1 MTDTGKHSEDIRVDT
16 PTASRPSIR
25 RHLKW
30 IIPLVVVAAA
40 ATVWVLL
47 PSGDEEAE
55 DASAAAALEFEAVT
69 VTDLTEVTSFNGTLG
84 FDEGDPIAAG
94 RSGTI
99 TAASAEGTEVHE
111 GEILFVVDDQPEPLL
126 YGDTTVWRAMGDL
139 PQLEPFTPRMAGT
152 VTWLAEEDT
161 SVEQG
166 DVLME
171 IDEEPVVVL
180 FGELPAYRMLR
191 RTNEGDDVRQLQDAL
206 VALGYDPDGNMEL
219 GTFDWWT
226 QEYVEEWQADIGAPE
241 DGRVDL
247 GEVVFVAGPFTIDE
261 WTTEVGSQAGGG
273 SVANTYS
280 ATEATEGD
288 DVLALEAALERLGFT
303 ADGAMTVDGV
313 FDAGTTAAVTA
324 WQASIGAEDDGVVS
338 PGEIV
343 FLPGAVRISDRLA
356 EPGASVSPG
365 TPVLAT
371 SSDESVVTV
380 DLPAADQ
387 AILAV
392 GDRVVIVL
400 PDDTEVD
407 GAVSFK
413 AETAT
418 IGQQGEATF
427 EVAIVLDDVTAAAG
441 LDQAPVDVEVITG
454 RADGVMAIPVTALL
468 ALAEGGYAVEVEQA
482 DGTTRL
488 VAVDPG
494 MYADGLV
501 EVASDVLKPG
511 DRVVAP

>member
-1 MTDTGKHSEDIRVDT
+1 MTEKNTDKVQAAAAA
-16 PTASRPSIR
+16 PR
-25 RHLKW
+25 RSGLRILKW
-30 IIPLVVVAAA
+30 IIPLLLLAAA
-40 ATVWVLL
+40 AVVWVLL
-47 PSGDEEAE
+47 PSGDDEA
-55 DASAAAALEFEAVT
+55 DGASAAAALEFEEVT
-69 VTDLTEVTSFNGTLG
+69 VTDLTEVTTFSGTLG
-84 FDEGDPIAAG
+84 FDEGDAIAAG
-94 RSGTI
+94 LSGTI
-99 TAASAEGTEVHE
+99 TAAAPEGSVVHE
-111 GEILFVVDDQPEPLL
+111 GEVLFVVDDQPVPLL

-139 PQLEPFTPRMAGT
+139 PQLESFTPRMSGT
-152 VTWLAEEDT
+152 VTRLAEEGA
-161 SVEQG
+161 VIEPG

-171 IDEEPVVVL
+171 INGEPVVVL
-180 FGELPAYRMLR
+180 YGELPAYRTLV
-191 RTNEGDDVRQLQDAL
+191 RTMEGNDVRQLQEAL

-226 QEYVEEWQADIGAPE
+226 QEYVEDWQADVGAPD

-247 GEVVFVAGPFTIDE
+247 GEVVFVTQSFTIDE
-261 WTTEVGSQAGGG
+261 WTITVGSPAGGG
-273 SVANTYS
+273 PVASTYS
-280 ATEATEGD
+280 ETEGTEGA
-288 DVLALEAALERLGFT
+288 DVLALETALARLGFD
-303 ADGAMTVDGV
+303 ADGALTVDGV
-313 FDAGTTAAVTA
+313 FDSATTAAVTA
-324 WQASIGAEDDGVVS
+324 WQASIGTDDDGIVG

-343 FLPGAVRISDRLA
+343 FLPKAVRISDRLA
-356 EPGASVSPG
+356 EPGTAVNPG

-387 AILAV
+387 ALLEV

-400 PDDTEVD
+400 PDDTEV
-407 GAVSFK
+407 GGTVSFK

-418 IGQQGEATF
+418 ISQQGAATF
-427 EVAIVLDDVTAAAG
+427 EVIVVLDDITEAAG
-441 LDQAPVDVEVITG
+441 LDQAPVDVEVITD
-454 RADGVMAIPVTALL
+454 RADGVMAVPVTALL

-501 EVASDVLKPG
+501 EVDSDGLKPG